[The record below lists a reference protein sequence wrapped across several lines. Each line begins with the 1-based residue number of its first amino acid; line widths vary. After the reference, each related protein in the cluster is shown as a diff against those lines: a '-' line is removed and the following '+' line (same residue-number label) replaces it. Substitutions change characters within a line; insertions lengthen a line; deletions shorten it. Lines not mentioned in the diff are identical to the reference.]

1 MARKKKVLP
10 FRERIVLVDYNR
22 GFYVVFKSKHSIL
35 NYIYYVIEPLNQR
48 LAIQLRDL
56 LRRKRYVRVSVG
68 SSGKYLGYLIYRNNN
83 FIIAPFRDIKF
94 LRSRTISIYYKK
106 RKILEIVANT
116 IEIEDRLGAKIRIY
130 YSPFL
135 SKLPDG
141 KYVIHDGEGEKKAVK
156 IKEYLKIRL
165 LQ

>member
-1 MARKKKVLP
+1 MARKKKTLP

-56 LRRKRYVRVSVG
+56 LKRKKYLRVSVG
-68 SSGKYLGYLIYRNNN
+68 SSGKYFGYLIYRNNN

-94 LRSRTISIYYKK
+94 LGNKIISIYYKR
-106 RKILEIVANT
+106 RKALELVANT
-116 IEIEDRLGAKIRIY
+116 IEIEDRLGSKIRIY
-130 YSPFL
+130 YCPLL
-135 SKLPDG
+135 SRLPDG
-141 KYVIHDGEGEKKAVK
+141 KYIIHDGEGEKKAVK
-156 IKEYLKIRL
+156 IKEYLKVKTI
-165 LQ
+165 